1 MNLGLVSL
9 IMLLVAIAIGFWRN
23 SNVGILC
30 IAFSMILGIVYKLNT
45 KDIIAGFSSSLFIQ
59 MVGITYLFSIING
72 NGTLELL
79 ARKMVAMVG
88 SRKHLIPVVIYLL
101 GFVICAVGPGAIP
114 SLAIVPVIAI
124 PVAISAGINPI
135 MTAVIGDLGVMSGR
149 MSPLTPESAV
159 VRELMEAQG
168 LAGNTIP
175 IMIGMT
181 ITALVVAV
189 LVYVYYKGWKVDTNV
204 TAVNREELPKFNV
217 KQWCSLA
224 GLLVLA
230 IGALFFSW
238 NVGLTGFLVGSFLV
252 VIGDTQEKKAIA
264 GIPWNVILMVMGVGI
279 LMNIISI
286 SGGIDIM
293 VAALEKVMGPR
304 TAAMIMAIAA
314 GFMSFFSSGLG
325 VVFPTLIPTASG
337 LASGLGVSAMQLV
350 TVIVIGGTVSG
361 FTPISTTGALIMA
374 GVAQQENA
382 EERFPQN
389 RLFIELFAVSFIA
402 LAVLALFAFIG
413 VYGIYM

>member
-1 MNLGLVSL
+1 MNLGAVSL
-9 IMLLVAIAIGFWRN
+9 ILLLAAIVIGFWRKA
-23 SNVGILC
+23 NVGILC
-30 IAFSMILGIVYKLNT
+30 IGFSMILMIAYGLDSKEV
-45 KDIIAGFSSSLFIQ
+45 IAGFSSSLFIQ

-79 ARKMVAMVG
+79 AKKMVALVG
-88 SRKHLIPVVIYLL
+88 KKRHLIPFVMYAL
-101 GFVICAVGPGAIP
+101 GFIICAVGPGAIP

-124 PVAISAGINPI
+124 PVAISAGVNPI

-168 LAGNTIP
+168 MKGNTIP
-175 IMIGMT
+175 IMIGMI
-181 ITALVVAV
+181 ITALVVAA
-189 LVYVYYKGWKVDTNV
+189 LVYVYYKGWKVDENV
-204 TAVNREELPKFNV
+204 SVSEEKLAKFNTR
-217 KQWCSLA
+217 QWLSLA

-238 NVGLTGFLVGSFLV
+238 NVGLTGFLVGTVLV
-252 VIGDTQEKKAIA
+252 VLGDAQEKKAIA

-293 VAALEKVMGPR
+293 VAGLEKVMGPH

-314 GFMSFFSSGLG
+314 GIMSFFSSGLG

-337 LASGLGVSAMQLV
+337 LASGLGVSAVQLV

-382 EERFPQN
+382 DERFPQN

-402 LAVLALFAFIG
+402 LGVLAIFALL
-413 VYGIYM
+413 GIYRIYV

>member
-1 MNLGLVSL
+1 
-9 IMLLVAIAIGFWRN
+9 
-23 SNVGILC
+23 
-30 IAFSMILGIVYKLNT
+30 
-45 KDIIAGFSSSLFIQ
+45 

-124 PVAISAGINPI
+124 PVAVSAGINPI

-189 LVYVYYKGWKVDTNV
+189 LVYVYYKGWKADTNV

-252 VIGDTQEKKAIA
+252 VIGDAQEKKAIA

-293 VAALEKVMGPR
+293 VAALEKVMGPH
-304 TAAMIMAIAA
+304 TAAMIMAITA

>member
-1 MNLGLVSL
+1 M
-9 IMLLVAIAIGFWRN
+9 
-23 SNVGILC
+23 
-30 IAFSMILGIVYKLNT
+30 
-45 KDIIAGFSSSLFIQ
+45 
-59 MVGITYLFSIING
+59 
-72 NGTLELL
+72 
-79 ARKMVAMVG
+79 
-88 SRKHLIPVVIYLL
+88 
-101 GFVICAVGPGAIP
+101 
-114 SLAIVPVIAI
+114 
-124 PVAISAGINPI
+124 
-135 MTAVIGDLGVMSGR
+135 
-149 MSPLTPESAV
+149 
-159 VRELMEAQG
+159 
-168 LAGNTIP
+168 
-175 IMIGMT
+175 
-181 ITALVVAV
+181 
-189 LVYVYYKGWKVDTNV
+189 
-204 TAVNREELPKFNV
+204 
-217 KQWCSLA
+217 
-224 GLLVLA
+224 LA

-252 VIGDTQEKKAIA
+252 VIGDAQEKKAIA

-293 VAALEKVMGPR
+293 VAALEKVMGPH
-304 TAAMIMAIAA
+304 TAAMIMAITA

-350 TVIVIGGTVSG
+350 TVIVIGGMVSG

>member
-1 MNLGLVSL
+1 M
-9 IMLLVAIAIGFWRN
+9 
-23 SNVGILC
+23 
-30 IAFSMILGIVYKLNT
+30 
-45 KDIIAGFSSSLFIQ
+45 
-59 MVGITYLFSIING
+59 
-72 NGTLELL
+72 
-79 ARKMVAMVG
+79 
-88 SRKHLIPVVIYLL
+88 
-101 GFVICAVGPGAIP
+101 
-114 SLAIVPVIAI
+114 
-124 PVAISAGINPI
+124 
-135 MTAVIGDLGVMSGR
+135 
-149 MSPLTPESAV
+149 
-159 VRELMEAQG
+159 
-168 LAGNTIP
+168 
-175 IMIGMT
+175 
-181 ITALVVAV
+181 
-189 LVYVYYKGWKVDTNV
+189 
-204 TAVNREELPKFNV
+204 
-217 KQWCSLA
+217 
-224 GLLVLA
+224 LA

-252 VIGDTQEKKAIA
+252 VIGDAQEKKAIA

-293 VAALEKVMGPR
+293 VAALEKVMGPH
-304 TAAMIMAIAA
+304 TAAMIMAITA

>member
-1 MNLGLVSL
+1 M
-9 IMLLVAIAIGFWRN
+9 
-23 SNVGILC
+23 
-30 IAFSMILGIVYKLNT
+30 
-45 KDIIAGFSSSLFIQ
+45 
-59 MVGITYLFSIING
+59 
-72 NGTLELL
+72 
-79 ARKMVAMVG
+79 
-88 SRKHLIPVVIYLL
+88 
-101 GFVICAVGPGAIP
+101 
-114 SLAIVPVIAI
+114 
-124 PVAISAGINPI
+124 
-135 MTAVIGDLGVMSGR
+135 IGD
-149 MSPLTPESAV
+149 A
-159 VRELMEAQG
+159 
-168 LAGNTIP
+168 
-175 IMIGMT
+175 
-181 ITALVVAV
+181 
-189 LVYVYYKGWKVDTNV
+189 
-204 TAVNREELPKFNV
+204 
-217 KQWCSLA
+217 
-224 GLLVLA
+224 
-230 IGALFFSW
+230 
-238 NVGLTGFLVGSFLV
+238 
-252 VIGDTQEKKAIA
+252 QEKKAIA

-293 VAALEKVMGPR
+293 VAALEQIMGPR
-304 TAAMIMAIAA
+304 TASMIMAITA

-337 LASGLGVSAMQLV
+337 LAGGLGVSAMQLV